1 MRNPAPPILAAA
13 ILLAMAP
20 GPGTTPAWAAPQA
33 AASAKPASGISAS
46 TLSMDCRMKQTN
58 GGNAT
63 CNKPSALMWSI
74 SPLII

>member
-33 AASAKPASGISAS
+33 AASAKPAS
-46 TLSMDCRMKQTN
+46 
-58 GGNAT
+58 
-63 CNKPSALMWSI
+63 
-74 SPLII
+74 SPDARPVT